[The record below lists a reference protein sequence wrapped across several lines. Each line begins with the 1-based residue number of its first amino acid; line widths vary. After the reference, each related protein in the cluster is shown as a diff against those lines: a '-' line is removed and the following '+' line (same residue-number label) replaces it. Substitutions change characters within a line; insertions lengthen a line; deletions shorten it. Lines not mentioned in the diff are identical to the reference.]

1 MKKLTQSLILPL
13 LILSMV
19 SCQAPVKKV
28 ASETTAN
35 SVTANVPEW
44 SKNAVMYEVNVR
56 QYTPEGT
63 FKAFETHLPR
73 LKELGV
79 DILWFMPIYPIS
91 EKNRKGKLGS
101 YYSIRDYKAV
111 NPEFGTMEDFKALV
125 TKAHEMGFKVMLDWV
140 GNHSGWDNQWIVDH
154 KDWYSQDSKG
164 NVIPP
169 NPDWSD
175 VADLNYDNKGLR
187 KGMLDALKF
196 WVKDIQVDGYR
207 CDYAGGVPTD
217 FWESAR
223 ASLDSI
229 KPVYMLAENQ
239 DQMDLLNKAFNVN
252 YGWAFHHLMN
262 EVAQGKKTA
271 LDIDSSLVRTE
282 RTYKVGTYSLQFLTN
297 HDENSNAGTEFERM
311 GDAAKTMA
319 VLSFTVPGMPL
330 IYTGQE
336 IGMKKRLLFFEKDQ
350 IDWSNQEMQQFY
362 QKLIKLKKDEVPLW
376 NGTAGGKLSLLQTSV
391 PAKFLAFS
399 REKDN
404 NQVVVVFNMSAEPVE
419 ATIDL
424 PQAGNYQEYFS
435 GDLNKLER
443 STSLKLDKWGYK
455 VFVRK

>member
-1 MKKLTQSLILPL
+1 MKKLTQLMVLPL
-13 LILSMV
+13 LVLSMV

-28 ASETTAN
+28 ATETAAI

-111 NPEFGTMEDFKALV
+111 NPEFGTMDDFKALV
-125 TKAHEMGFKVMLDWV
+125 NKAHEMGFKVMLDWV

-154 KDWYSQDSKG
+154 QDWYTQDAKG

-217 FWESAR
+217 FWEAAR

-229 KPVYMLAENQ
+229 KPIYMLAENQ
-239 DQMDLLNKAFNVN
+239 DQMNLLNKAFNVN

-282 RTYKVGTYSLQFLTN
+282 RAYKVGTYSLQFLTN

-311 GDAAKTMA
+311 GNAVKTMA

-336 IGMKKRLLFFEKDQ
+336 IGMKKKLLFFEKDQ

-362 QKLIKLKKDEVPLW
+362 QKLIKLKKDEVALW
-376 NGTAGGKLSLLQTSV
+376 NGTAGGKLSILQTSV
-391 PAKFLAFS
+391 PAKIMAFT

-404 NQVVVVFNMSAEPVE
+404 NQVVVVFNMSAEPIE
-419 ATIDL
+419 ATIAL
-424 PQAGNYQEYFS
+424 PQAGDYQEYFS
-435 GDLNKLER
+435 GDLNKLDKG
-443 STSLKLDKWGYK
+443 TSLKLDKWGYK